1 MGGGY
6 VGQDGSI
13 AIGYCCATV
22 EDFTIKGGQTVAWIS
37 TDGST
42 WHLGRDL
49 PTEAGPDWLL
59 EAAGGRIVALND
71 ITMQVQESFD
81 GRAWRGVSAS
91 GSAPTGLSSSAKVVL
106 MPGGLL
112 VFDPGTT
119 GSAPA
124 RLWLAT
130 ATPLNRGS
138 GVAP

>member
-1 MGGGY
+1 
-6 VGQDGSI
+6 
-13 AIGYCCATV
+13 ATV
-22 EDFTIKGGQTVAWIS
+22 EDFTIKDRQTAAWTS

-42 WHLGRDL
+42 WRLGRDL
-49 PTEAGPDWLL
+49 PTEAGPDWLM

-71 ITMQVQESFD
+71 ITMQVHESFD

-112 VFDPGTT
+112 VFDPGTS

-130 ATPLNRGS
+130 ATPLNRGT